1 MPAYDL
7 TIAALWTAPSRGG
20 KGSNITLIVGIVV
33 PVIVLIIAIAVVV
46 VIVSVFHRKKS
57 VGTELSKRRRPEFN
71 EPLINRESASAAADR
86 YQRRD
91 RYQRVVASS
100 KDEVEDNVPKKND
113 QSILTYLYPKD
124 YTRLTMK
131 EALAEAGEE
140 DF

>member
-7 TIAALWTAPSRGG
+7 TIAALWTASSRGG

-46 VIVSVFHRKKS
+46 VLVLFSRLRKKVEREPS
-57 VGTELSKRRRPEFN
+57 ESRFELRD
-71 EPLINRESASAAADR
+71 PLINRDSAPFDGDR
-86 YQRRD
+86 YQRYCRII
-91 RYQRVVASS
+91 ASS
-100 KDEVEDNVPKKND
+100 KDEVEDNAPKKSD
-113 QSILTYLYPKD
+113 QSVLTNLYPKD
-124 YTRLTMK
+124 YARLTMK